1 MKIKEYGLRLPDGHI
16 SIYRTR
22 ESATGARGRFNK
34 IPATAHSVLLV
45 REVDI
50 GEWRKVAPEE
60 EDP

>member
-22 ESATGARGRFNK
+22 ESAIGARGRFNK

-45 REVDI
+45 REVEI
-50 GEWRKVAPEE
+50 GDWHKVALDE
-60 EDP
+60 ED